1 MASPVATY
9 KLGLVKLNKW
19 ANQNGKGFSYTLKR
33 SYKDKEGAWKDT
45 ENFNADDLSSIVML
59 INSISLTLIDIK
71 NTEGRVLEAENNTD
85 SLMESDSI
93 PF

>member
-33 SYKDKEGAWKDT
+33 SYKDKEGNWKDT

-59 INSISLTLIDIK
+59 INSISLTLVDIK
-71 NTEGRVLEAENNTD
+71 NTESRVLESEGNTENID
-85 SLMESDSI
+85 SDI